1 MEVHV
6 LCEDVWL
13 TWWHEESIRRMELE
27 KGSFFLLQCSA
38 GRDSLM
44 LPCRGL
50 EKGLLMAKPWSKGD
64 LGWWVRDN
72 SLLQPTC
79 EQVWVSKP

>member
-27 KGSFFLLQCSA
+27 KGRFFPSSVLSWKRFIDAAMQGTGEGAAYGQALVQ
-38 GRDSLM
+38 G
-44 LPCRGL
+44 
-50 EKGLLMAKPWSKGD
+50 
-64 LGWWVRDN
+64 
-72 SLLQPTC
+72 
-79 EQVWVSKP
+79 